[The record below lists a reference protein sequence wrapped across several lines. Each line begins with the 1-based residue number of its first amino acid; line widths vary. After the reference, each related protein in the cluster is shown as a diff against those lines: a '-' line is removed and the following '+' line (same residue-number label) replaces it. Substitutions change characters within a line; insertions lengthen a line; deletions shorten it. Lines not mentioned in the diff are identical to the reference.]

1 MFQRAGWMGAGAS
14 FLILQCRQADTDS
27 KGGSGLAECS
37 GNLENAPHSP
47 ACTFFWKMLV
57 YISEKVS

>member
-14 FLILQCRQADTDS
+14 FPVLQCRQADTDS

-37 GNLENAPHSP
+37 VSLENAPHP
-47 ACTFFWKMLV
+47 TACTFFWKMLV
-57 YISEKVS
+57 YIFGKVS